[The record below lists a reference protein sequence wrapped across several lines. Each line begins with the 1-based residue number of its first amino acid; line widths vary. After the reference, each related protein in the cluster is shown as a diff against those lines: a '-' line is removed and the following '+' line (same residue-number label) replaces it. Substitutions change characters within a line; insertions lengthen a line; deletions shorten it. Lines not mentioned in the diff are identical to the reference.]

1 MTGRD
6 AARLSFPQEVHGRVE
21 YKDYYKVMGVERDA
35 SQEEIK
41 RAYRK
46 LARKYHPDVSKEP
59 DAETRFQ
66 EVQEAYAVLK
76 DPEKRTAYDQ
86 LGSGWRE
93 GQDFRP
99 PPGWGADRGF
109 QYSGNVSEED
119 ARAFSDFFEELF
131 GGGRARGHR
140 TGAGGFG
147 GFGADFGGA
156 GGRGFGEGAFH
167 GRGQDH
173 VARVEVPLE
182 IAHTGGQQR
191 ITLPAQDGGESRSLN
206 VRIPA
211 GVTDGQ
217 HIRLSGQGGA
227 GVGRGGKGDL
237 YLEIRLKPHPVFR
250 VEGRDVHVDLPIAPW
265 EAALGESVK
274 VPTLGG
280 EVETRIRAGAKSGQR
295 MRLKGRGLSG
305 SPAGDQ
311 YLHLKIVAPEPRDD
325 RQRKLYEEMRD
336 AFDFDPRAEL
346 RRRTA

>member
-1 MTGRD
+1 M
-6 AARLSFPQEVHGRVE
+6 E
-21 YKDYYKVMGVERDA
+21 YKDYYKIMGVERDA

-99 PPGWGADRGF
+99 PPGWGGGEGF
-109 QYSGNVSEED
+109 RYSGNVSEED
-119 ARAFSDFFEELF
+119 ARAFSEFFEELF
-131 GGGRARGHR
+131 GRGRR
-140 TGAGGFG
+140 GAGAGFG
-147 GFGADFGGA
+147 GEPGGDFRGGFTG

-173 VARVEVPLE
+173 VARVEIPLE
-182 IAHTGGQQR
+182 VAHSGGQQR
-191 ITLPAQDGGESRSLN
+191 ITLPASDGGETRTLS

-211 GVTDGQ
+211 GVSDGQ

-237 YLEIRLKPHPVFR
+237 YLEIHLKPHPLFR
-250 VEGRDVHVDLPIAPW
+250 VEGRDIHVDLPIAPW
-265 EAALGESVK
+265 EAALGGTIK

-280 EVETRIRAGAKSGQR
+280 EVETRVRPGARSGQR
-295 MRLKGRGLSG
+295 MRLKGRGLPG

-311 YLHLKIVAPEPRDD
+311 YLHLKIVAPEPRTDD
-325 RQRKLYEEMRD
+325 QRKVYEQMRET
-336 AFDFDPRAEL
+336 FDFDPRAEL
-346 RRRTA
+346 RRRTAS